1 VDRVARLTAA
11 ACVALLA
18 TGCGTVPDEVPVPT
32 SGDLCQ
38 RATGNGPKVGIAYDV
53 GGRDD
58 RGLNDLAFSGLT
70 RAVKKLDATCLEGEA
85 AEGELESARSARLSH
100 LIDTGARVIVAV
112 GSEYAE
118 AVDDAARAHP
128 RMRFALIDGTV
139 PTEGPDK
146 GGLPNVAYLDFNT
159 PQGVYVAGA
168 TAALASKSGSVG
180 FIGNDFEDA
189 FRAGAEAANPKVSV
203 TSTALPLD
211 EATTAET
218 VDVESVATDQFN
230 SGADVIFGVPGVAE
244 RDLLNA
250 AVDAGDDHW
259 VVGFGSDQFVT
270 ASDDQKEHVL
280 TSILKRYD
288 TATYAFIA
296 SVASGRP
303 LSGQHT
309 LGLKQ
314 RGLGYAT
321 SGDFVKPFAS
331 DIDAFEAKVVAGDLV
346 VPTR

>member
-1 VDRVARLTAA
+1 VDRRARLTAA

-18 TGCGTVPDEVPVPT
+18 AACGSAPDEVPIPT

-38 RATGNGPKVGIAYDV
+38 RATGNGPKVGMAYDI

-85 AEGELESARSARLSH
+85 AEGELESARAARLNH
-100 LIDTGARVIVAV
+100 LIDTGARVIIAI
-112 GSEYAE
+112 GNEYAE
-118 AVDDAARAHP
+118 AVDDAAREHP
-128 RMRFALIDGTV
+128 RMRFALIDGTA
-139 PTEGPDK
+139 PTEGARA
-146 GGLPNVAYLDFNT
+146 NVAYLDFNT
-159 PQGVYVAGA
+159 PQGVYIAGA
-168 TAALASKSGSVG
+168 TAALASQTGSVG
-180 FIGNDFEDA
+180 CIGNDADEA
-189 FRAGAEAANPKVSV
+189 YRAGAQAANPKVKV

-211 EATTAET
+211 ETATAEPI
-218 VDVESVATDQFN
+218 DAESIATDQFN
-230 SGADVIFGVPGVAE
+230 SGVDVIFGAPGVDE

-270 ASDDQKEHVL
+270 ANDDQKEHVL

-314 RGLGYAT
+314 HGLGYAT
-321 SGDFVKPFAS
+321 SGEFVKPFAS
-331 DIDAFEAKVVAGDLV
+331 DIDAFEAKVIAGDLV
-346 VPTR
+346 IPTR

>member
-1 VDRVARLTAA
+1 VDRLARLAA
-11 ACVALLA
+11 AMCVALLA
-18 TGCGTVPDEVPVPT
+18 ACGSTPDDVPRPA

-38 RATGNGPKVGIAYDV
+38 RATGHGPKVGIAYDV

-85 AEGELESARSARLSH
+85 AEGELESARSARLNH

-112 GSEYAE
+112 GGDYAE

-128 RMRFALIDGTV
+128 RLRFALIDGV
-139 PTEGPDK
+139 APTEGADK
-146 GGLPNVAYLDFNT
+146 GGRANVAYLDFNT
-159 PQGVYVAGA
+159 AQGVYVAGA
-168 TAALASKSGSVG
+168 AAALASKSGSVG
-180 FIGNDFEDA
+180 FIGNELEESFKS
-189 FRAGAEAANPKVSV
+189 GAEAANPKVKV

-211 EATTAET
+211 EATTAEP
-218 VDVESVATDQFN
+218 VDAESIATDQFN
-230 SGADVIFGVPGVAE
+230 SGVDVIFGAPGVDE

-250 AVDAGDDHW
+250 AVDAGDEHW
-259 VVGFGSDQFVT
+259 VVGYGSDQYVT

-288 TATYAFIA
+288 TATYDFLA
-296 SVASGRP
+296 SVAAGRP
-303 LSGQHT
+303 AAGQHT

-314 RGLGYAT
+314 RGLGYST
-321 SGDFVKPFAS
+321 SGDFVKPIAS
-331 DIDAFEAKVVAGDLV
+331 DLDAFEAKVVAGDVV

>member
-1 VDRVARLTAA
+1 MDRLARLTAA
-11 ACVALLA
+11 TCVALLA
-18 TGCGTVPDEVPVPT
+18 ACGSTPDEVPVPA

-38 RATGNGPKVGIAYDV
+38 RAKGDGPKVGIAYDV

-85 AEGELESARSARLSH
+85 AEGELESARSGRLSH

-112 GSEYAE
+112 GSDYAE

-128 RMRFALIDGTV
+128 RLRFALIDGV
-139 PTEGPDK
+139 APTEGADE
-146 GGLPNVAYLDFNT
+146 GGRANVAYLDFNT
-159 PQGVYVAGA
+159 AQGVYVAGA
-168 TAALASKSGSVG
+168 AAALASKSGSVG
-180 FIGNDFEDA
+180 FIGNELEESFK
-189 FRAGAEAANPKVSV
+189 AGAEAANPRVKV

-211 EATTAET
+211 EATTAEP
-218 VDVESVATDQFN
+218 VDAESIATDQFN
-230 SGADVIFGVPGVAE
+230 SGVDVVFGAPGVDE
-244 RDLLNA
+244 RDILNA
-250 AVDAGDDHW
+250 AVDAGDEHW
-259 VVGFGSDQFVT
+259 VVGFGSDQYVT

-288 TATYAFIA
+288 TATYSFLA
-296 SVASGRP
+296 SVAAGRP
-303 LSGQHT
+303 AAGQHT

-314 RGLGYAT
+314 HGLGYST

-331 DIDAFEAKVVAGDLV
+331 EIDAFEAKVVAGDLV

>member
-1 VDRVARLTAA
+1 MDRLARLTAA

-18 TGCGTVPDEVPVPT
+18 ACGTTPDEVPVPT
-32 SGDLCQ
+32 GGDLCQ
-38 RATGNGPKVGIAYDV
+38 RATGHGPKVGIAYDI

-58 RGLNDLAFSGLT
+58 RGVNDLAFSGLT

-85 AEGELESARSARLSH
+85 AEGELESARAARLSH

-112 GSEYAE
+112 GSDYAE

-128 RMRFALIDGTV
+128 RLRFALIDGV
-139 PTEGPDK
+139 APTEGADK
-146 GGLPNVAYLDFNT
+146 GGRPNVAYLDFNT
-159 PQGVYVAGA
+159 AQGVYVAGA
-168 TAALASKSGSVG
+168 AAALASTSGSVG
-180 FIGNDFEDA
+180 FIGNELEEA
-189 FRAGAEAANPKVSV
+189 FQAGAEAANPKVKV
-203 TSTALPLD
+203 TSTVLPIG
-211 EATTAET
+211 AVTTAEP
-218 VDVESVATDQFN
+218 VDAESIATDQFN
-230 SGADVIFGVPGVAE
+230 SGVDVIFGAPGVDE

-259 VVGFGSDQFVT
+259 VVGFGSDQYVT

-288 TATYAFIA
+288 TATYSFLA
-296 SVASGRP
+296 SVAAGRP
-303 LSGQHT
+303 AAGQHT

-314 RGLGYAT
+314 RGLGYST